1 MIVPSNSFKFRN
13 AKCEEIYK
21 TLVNIDPNKGH
32 GIDELAGKFLTD
44 GAELLTETPCKITNL
59 SLSSKFPLM
68 CKTAKVKL
76 TMKRVKILI
85 LKTINLFHYCQYYQR
100 L

>member
-32 GIDELAGKFLTD
+32 GIDELAGKLLTD